1 MSRIDYASPFA
12 GFLVDK
18 HYNNIVKWL
27 QNNKPS
33 KYQLNY
39 IRMRWKLGLD
49 WSVQKFLRCYERMQ
63 RSRKRRRGYAEYP
76 RVTQTQSLKAPPLK

>member
-49 WSVQKFLRCYERMQ
+49 WSVQKVLKMLRKNAAQQEKE
-63 RSRKRRRGYAEYP
+63 KRIC
-76 RVTQTQSLKAPPLK
+76 

>member
-12 GFLVDK
+12 GFLVVN

-63 RSRKRRRGYAEYP
+63 QEKEKRIR
-76 RVTQTQSLKAPPLK
+76 